1 MKKEIIKT
9 TKCEN
14 FNHPEFEICYD
25 SDLIIKP
32 DVEWLIEFLENQVRL
47 GEVFEDNDTIQI
59 GWMLSLLKRNNKG
72 IFEIL
77 EPDMQSLPI
86 QWIKSVNTTLRHLR
100 LQKDT
105 AESLKLDH
113 MIEFANIRSSAIVG
127 KYFETSKTIVME
139 RTVEEG
145 NDSGWFIGSA
155 EHDIDYNDQKN
166 LSQISLY
173 ELGCQRPDIV
183 MYLALPPNINIIAG
197 ENLLEVKFQGEKIFP
212 YPQSFLDRIINNNT
226 SS

>member
-1 MKKEIIKT
+1 MKNRIIKT
-9 TKCEN
+9 TKCGH

-32 DVEWLIEFLENQVRL
+32 DVKWLIEFIETQVSL
-47 GEVFEDNDTIQI
+47 GKVFEDNDTIQI
-59 GWMLSLLKRNNKG
+59 GWLLNLVKRNNNG
-72 IFEIL
+72 IFELL

-86 QWIKSVNTTLRHLR
+86 QWVKSVNTTLRHLR

-113 MIEFANIRSSAIVG
+113 KIKFANIRSSAIVG
-127 KYFETSKTIVME
+127 EYFETSKMIILE
-139 RTVEEG
+139 RTTEEG

-155 EHDIDYNDQKN
+155 EHDIDYNDPKN
-166 LSQISLY
+166 LNRISLY

-197 ENLLEVKFQGEKIFP
+197 ENFIDVKYQGKKIVP
-212 YPQSFLDRIINNNT
+212 YPQSFLDRIINNTNT
-226 SS
+226 